1 MNQYLIDEIGDQD
14 GLSFNECEY
23 DTDMWKASS
32 ILSNSLRKLG
42 YIFLADF
49 ALRNAFNE
57 GLMAEVSKLTSVNL
71 ATQGDVKCYQ
81 N

>member
-14 GLSFNECEY
+14 GLSINECEY

-32 ILSNSLRKLG
+32 TLSNSLRKLG

-49 ALRNAFNE
+49 ALRNALNE
-57 GLMAEVSKLTSVNL
+57 GLMAEVSHL